1 MEAISLSE
9 LILVLRGES
18 PICCLQ
24 MLVIEMLCISY
35 LNNFTQYHTKM
46 LMLNWND
53 MNYFSASIILI
64 FLVYS
69 F

>member
-9 LILVLRGES
+9 LILELRGES